1 MKVRRKWTVAVLTA
15 LLSLL
20 LVFGGTLG
28 VSARAEGK
36 TVEGDSSRIIQWA
49 QSCEWE
55 EDGLAVYAGQWAGGG
70 LRMFFDVSDGKE
82 FNIKFK
88 VPVYEEDS
96 SDYITDGDNFYSK
109 YIVDVIVESFTN
121 SGKAVLRLWGDSG
134 SAVGATNVSAR
145 ITSGDLH
152 DQTAASRPDEVAED
166 IWVKGVMRESSEFDI
181 SFNTTDF
188 FKSYWGDWDT
198 TGSLL
203 TMSGSVSNG
212 EAVKNT
218 LDATFNPEGNEC
230 EAVQVYFRLSAQH
243 SSAYDDDETNCPE
256 HATNAL
262 SKVIITE
269 INGQSLA
276 SAGGDGVIEDT
287 VAPYIA
293 PVKVRSGAE
302 IYRDRS
308 YTLEVKTSPR
318 ESATQPLYCD
328 YDSDVLCYERLSYQ
342 VNVTA
347 PSGAK
352 QTFDGLSN
360 IVFTETGT
368 NKISVT
374 ATDLAG
380 NTYTTPESEVEV
392 VRGFVL
398 SVTGVPTTG
407 TVGQT
412 IQLPAGSATDS
423 QDNSCPVTISV
434 QDPYTQDVTVT
445 DNAFTPER
453 TGVYIVTYS
462 SQNEDGTQSDTQTFR
477 ITVTA
482 ASTSGGDGGDSDGG
496 GCGSVIG
503 GSGGMF
509 ALCAAVLVGGTAAA
523 VLFVRSRKKR

>member
-1 MKVRRKWTVAVLTA
+1 MRVRSKWLIAGLTA

-20 LVFGGTLG
+20 LAFGAAFG
-28 VSARAEGK
+28 VSARAEDK
-36 TVEGDSSRIIQWA
+36 MVEGDSSRIIQWA

-55 EDGLAVYAGQWAGGG
+55 KEGLAVYAGQWAGGG
-70 LRMFFDVSDGKE
+70 LRMFFNVADGEE

-88 VPVYEEDS
+88 VPVYEDNS
-96 SDYITDGDNFYSK
+96 TNFITENGNFYSK
-109 YIVDVIVESFTN
+109 YIVDMIVESFTN

-134 SAVGATNVSAR
+134 SAVGSTNVSAR
-145 ITSGDLH
+145 ITVGDLH
-152 DQTAASRPDEVAED
+152 DQTAASKPEEVAEG
-166 IWVKGVMRESSEFDI
+166 IWVKGVMRENSEFDI
-181 SFNTTDF
+181 SFNTQDF
-188 FKSYWGDWDT
+188 FKSYWADWDT

-203 TMSGSVSNG
+203 TMSDSVSNG

-218 LDATFNPEGNEC
+218 LNAAFNPEGNEC

-243 SSAYDDDETNCPE
+243 TSAYDEDEQNCPE
-256 HATNAL
+256 HATNAM
-262 SKVIITE
+262 SKMIITE

-276 SAGGDGVIEDT
+276 SEGGDGEIEDI

-293 PVKVRSGAE
+293 PVKVRQGAE
-302 IYRDRS
+302 IYRDRG
-308 YTLEVKTSPR
+308 YTLEVKKSPR
-318 ESATQPLYCD
+318 ESAMQSLYCD

-352 QTFDGLSN
+352 QTFDGLEN
-360 IVFTETGT
+360 IVFAETGT

-374 ATDLAG
+374 VKDLAG
-380 NTYTTPESEVEV
+380 NTYTTPETEVEV

-398 SVTGVPTTG
+398 SVADVPTTG
-407 TVGQT
+407 VVGEA
-412 IQLPAGSATDS
+412 IQLPTGSATDS
-423 QDNSCPVTISV
+423 QDNSCPVAIRV

-445 DNAFTPER
+445 DNSFTPER

-482 ASTSGGDGGDSDGG
+482 ASSEGEGGDSGSG
-496 GCGSVIG
+496 GCGSAIG
-503 GSGGMF
+503 SSGGLF
-509 ALCAAVLVGGTAAA
+509 ALCAAVLVGGTVTAI
-523 VLFVRSRKKR
+523 VCVRDRKKR